1 MSAAHRP
8 GTAAT
13 IRAAMSDAIRTQT
26 GEWTTRKLLAWM
38 SDAFVKKG
46 IDSPRLC
53 AELLLAHVI
62 GCDRLR
68 LYMDADRPATP
79 LERDTL
85 RDLVARALKHE
96 PVQYLVGEAW
106 FHGLPFHVDRRVL
119 IPRPSSETLIE
130 QVLLHARATPGFGG
144 GPGAGTTLKCEGVA
158 FADVC
163 TGSGCLAISLLR
175 FMPGARALACDISE
189 EALEVA
195 RKNAERHKVADRID
209 FLRGDLLAPL
219 DDHPARGGGLH
230 YIMANPPYV
239 PDEEWDAV
247 PPNVKDFEPHLALRG
262 GPGGMDLVRRLIIE
276 GGEYLRPG
284 GLIAIELASASAD
297 QALNLAHAQ
306 PLLESPRIVT
316 DHEGKPRVLVAT
328 RKA

>member
-1 MSAAHRP
+1 
-8 GTAAT
+8 
-13 IRAAMSDAIRTQT
+13 MSDAIRTQT

-119 IPRPSSETLIE
+119 IPRPSSETLI
-130 QVLLHARATPGFGG
+130 
-144 GPGAGTTLKCEGVA
+144 
-158 FADVC
+158 
-163 TGSGCLAISLLR
+163 
-175 FMPGARALACDISE
+175 
-189 EALEVA
+189 
-195 RKNAERHKVADRID
+195 
-209 FLRGDLLAPL
+209 
-219 DDHPARGGGLH
+219 
-230 YIMANPPYV
+230 
-239 PDEEWDAV
+239 
-247 PPNVKDFEPHLALRG
+247 
-262 GPGGMDLVRRLIIE
+262 
-276 GGEYLRPG
+276 
-284 GLIAIELASASAD
+284 
-297 QALNLAHAQ
+297 
-306 PLLESPRIVT
+306 
-316 DHEGKPRVLVAT
+316 
-328 RKA
+328 